1 MQIDTFLHQ
10 AHRFIYAICY
20 HIPRDG
26 HYDYVK
32 EHIFSEQTKFSLSN
46 DLSELTILLI
56 KRI

>member
-32 EHIFSEQTKFSLSN
+32 EHNFSEQTKFSLSN
-46 DLSELTILLI
+46 DLSELKIL
-56 KRI
+56 